1 MHTRQDCIDVN
12 LVDLARMVVSRNQPK
27 TEERSIVK
35 KENFVE
41 QPIYAKVDPDQIS
54 KVFDV
59 LLSNSL
65 QFGSEGGEV
74 LMNVLRNAE
83 GGSQVTAQD
92 TGPGFNISAPED
104 AFLPFIIS
112 EDNNSNRVGIGLTLA
127 KEIVTTHGGKIWIDT
142 EFKDGTLVHFTLP
155 LQKNAE

>member
-35 KENFVE
+35 KENFFE

-83 GGSQVTAQD
+83 GGSQ
-92 TGPGFNISAPED
+92 G
-104 AFLPFIIS
+104 
-112 EDNNSNRVGIGLTLA
+112 
-127 KEIVTTHGGKIWIDT
+127 
-142 EFKDGTLVHFTLP
+142 
-155 LQKNAE
+155 